1 VTGTA
6 AFMSTRHVSI
16 SVAEGIKQI
25 SIDDKAADGHI
36 VLQRAESSLDRQG
49 RMFPSSSGSI
59 WTADCKS
66 AIKLS
71 ADSQPLGL
79 SIASL

>member
-49 RMFPSSSGSI
+49 RMIPSSGSI